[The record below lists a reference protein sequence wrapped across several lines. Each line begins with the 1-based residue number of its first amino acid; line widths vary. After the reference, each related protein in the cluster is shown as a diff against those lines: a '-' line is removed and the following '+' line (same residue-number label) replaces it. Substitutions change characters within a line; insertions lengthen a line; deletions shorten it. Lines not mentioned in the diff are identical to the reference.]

1 MRFIKQLIE
10 NSTHLLMVII
20 NLILYGI
27 VFFIYEECKSA
38 INVID
43 LNTENVWTTF
53 FNHPGE
59 SIGVF
64 ISAIFLNV
72 FIVWFILVAIVSIV
86 AIIAEGYDNYD
97 RLKIVTTVLNCILAI
112 VAIILN
118 VLFVKVYWVILIVLL
133 VIIAIIYLLINSN

>member
-10 NSTHLLMVII
+10 KSTNLLMFII

-43 LNTENVWTTF
+43 LNTDNVWTTF
-53 FNHPGE
+53 FYHPGE

-64 ISAIFLNV
+64 VSAIFLSV
-72 FIVWFILVAIVSIV
+72 FIVWLILVAVLSIV
-86 AIIAEGYDNYD
+86 FIVQNGYD
-97 RLKIVTTVLNCILAI
+97 ISEIIISILNCILA
-112 VAIILN
+112 VTSIILN
-118 VLFVKVYWVILIVLL
+118 ALFVKVYWAILIVLL
-133 VIIAIIYLLINSN
+133 VGIGIAYLLCN